1 MAESHLRCGGDITL
15 LVRHSCPV
23 ALFDFYVDTV
33 LMPLNMSKIEKLI
46 SENYTKK
53 NWKGTFVRNR
63 KMKN

>member
-1 MAESHLRCGGDITL
+1 
-15 LVRHSCPV
+15 
-23 ALFDFYVDTV
+23 
-33 LMPLNMSKIEKLI
+33 MSKIEKLI